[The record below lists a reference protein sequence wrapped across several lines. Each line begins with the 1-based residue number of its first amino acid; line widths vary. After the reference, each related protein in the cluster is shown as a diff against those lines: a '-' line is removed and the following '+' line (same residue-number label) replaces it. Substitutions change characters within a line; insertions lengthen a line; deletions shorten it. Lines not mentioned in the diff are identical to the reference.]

1 MKHAYLIMAH
11 NHFDQLAKLLH
22 CLDHP
27 ENDIFIHID
36 KKASYDCER
45 LATGI
50 HFSRVFFTER
60 IKVNWG
66 GYSIVEAE
74 LLLLEAAI
82 ACDQYCRYHLISGA
96 DLPLC
101 SQEEI
106 HNYFDSKSNLEYIG
120 MTFPLGSGEDWVIDR
135 IKYYYPF
142 QDCFSRRSIIGKVL
156 RRGLLF
162 FQKLLKVNRLRNTD
176 MLFGKG
182 SQFFSITDKFAKYAV
197 TQREPI
203 EKLFANGYCVDEM
216 FLQWVYLHWDNP
228 NPRYCSSKKNHPYI
242 HEDSFDICRAIDWA
256 RGSPYVYR
264 IEDYQMLLDSKCLFA
279 RKFDESVDSEIID
292 AIIAHIEERSRL

>member
-1 MKHAYLIMAH
+1 MKHAYLLIAH

-36 KKASYDCER
+36 KKASFDRER
-45 LATGI
+45 LVSGI

-82 ACDQYCRYHLISGA
+82 ARDQYCRYHLISGA

-106 HNYFDSKSNLEYIG
+106 HSFFDAEPDLEYIS
-120 MTFPLGSGEDWVIDR
+120 MSYPLGSEDDWAIDR

-142 QDCFSRRSIIGKVL
+142 QECFSRGNIIGKAL
-156 RRGLLF
+156 RRGLLI
-162 FQKLLKVNRLRNTD
+162 FQRLLKVNRLRNTD
-176 MLFGKG
+176 MQFGIG
-182 SQFFSITDKFAKYAV
+182 SQFFSITEKFAKYVV

-203 EKLFANGYCVDEM
+203 KKIFSNGYCVDEL
-216 FLQWVYLHWDNP
+216 FLQWVYLHWENP
-228 NPRYCSSKKNHPYI
+228 NPRYVSNRKNHPNIQETY
-242 HEDSFDICRAIDWA
+242 FDICRAIDWV
-256 RGSPYVYR
+256 RGTPYVYR

-292 AIIAHIEERSRL
+292 AIIAYIEERSRL